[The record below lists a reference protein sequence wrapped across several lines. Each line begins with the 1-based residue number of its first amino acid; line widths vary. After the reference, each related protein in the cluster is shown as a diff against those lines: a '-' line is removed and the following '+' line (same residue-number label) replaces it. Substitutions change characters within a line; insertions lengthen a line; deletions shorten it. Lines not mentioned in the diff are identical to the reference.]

1 MIYTEEY
8 IIAKTVNEAIEA
20 YTKNTDAAYIAGGTD
35 IMVNR
40 YQENETSKC
49 LIDISFIEE
58 LKGINPVGNYLR
70 IGPLEKLEDL
80 GKNKDLQSSFPF
92 LIEAALAVGSP
103 LIRKTATIGGN
114 ILCEN
119 RCLFY
124 NQSEWWRKA
133 VGYCLKCNGDICIAT
148 GGKNAC
154 FSEMVSDTAPALIAL
169 DAEVEFINQKET
181 KRFKLTDLYS
191 GDGVQP
197 LTIDKS
203 FLLTGIYIPL
213 NRKFKGVFKKL
224 RIRESLDFTSLS
236 SAVSIDENNQ
246 IIIALSGVDPK
257 PVVVYG
263 KLSDDKEKLIK
274 TAIKQARAVDNDMLS
289 RKYRKEMI
297 NVFINKSFEELNI
310 KL

>member
-1 MIYTEEY
+1 
-8 IIAKTVNEAIEA
+8 
-20 YTKNTDAAYIAGGTD
+20 
-35 IMVNR
+35 
-40 YQENETSKC
+40 
-49 LIDISFIEE
+49 
-58 LKGINPVGNYLR
+58 
-70 IGPLEKLEDL
+70 
-80 GKNKDLQSSFPF
+80 
-92 LIEAALAVGSP
+92 
-103 LIRKTATIGGN
+103 
-114 ILCEN
+114 
-119 RCLFY
+119 
-124 NQSEWWRKA
+124 
-133 VGYCLKCNGDICIAT
+133 LKCNGDICIAT

-169 DAEVEFINQKET
+169 DAEVEFKNQEET

-263 KLSDDKEKLIK
+263 ELSDDKEKLIK
-274 TAIKQARAVDNDMLS
+274 KAIKQARAVDNDMLS

-310 KL
+310 EL